1 MSEARPEPDD
11 PERFDPDGIARPAP
25 ELCVPL
31 FKRRQLGRP
40 SQDVRHAML
49 SLAAGE
55 AAAALCGGGADLSE
69 DFVFTLALAR
79 LADPARSLPARKRL
93 ACVLALAADA
103 DGEACDDALGALAQR
118 VVDREARLR
127 PVRGVWRS
135 PRQPAARVLL
145 DTIDE
150 AKCLSETRFSPSQL
164 RRLHTAFRLPHWLEL
179 SNGERVLSEEALLVL
194 MYRLAFPR
202 RFYSAQSTFSRR

>member
-1 MSEARPEPDD
+1 MASRVP
-11 PERFDPDGIARPAP
+11 P

-31 FKRRQLGRP
+31 LKRRQLGRP
-40 SQDVRHAML
+40 SQDVRDAML

-55 AAAALCGGGADLSE
+55 AAVALCGADLSG

-79 LADPARSLPARKRL
+79 LANPAHSLPAPKRL

-103 DGEACDDALGALAQR
+103 DVELCDDALGALVQR

-150 AKCLSETRFSPSQL
+150 AKCLGETRFSPSQL
-164 RRLHTAFRLPHWLEL
+164 RRLHTAFRLPLWLEL